1 MLTRLTG
8 VATHSLAGLKLMA
21 NGDKSILKVLMIL
34 YTSLL
39 IMRHSLPETH
49 WQSRLNQLYFQ
60 SRILLTLKWNYVFT
74 NDLVYFAKKPAT
86 AVFQQIT
93 GFRIINRPH
102 GTLQTQTL

>member
-1 MLTRLTG
+1 MPGWNKTQWGQKYFEGFNNFTKQSINYAASCNLPG
-8 VATHSLAGLKLMA
+8 THL
-21 NGDKSILKVLMIL
+21 
-34 YTSLL
+34 
-39 IMRHSLPETH
+39 
-49 WQSRLNQLYFQ
+49 QSRLNQLYFQ

-74 NDLVYFAKKPAT
+74 NDLVYFAKNPAT